1 MNLSD
6 FALGALYTLIFPGF
20 LFTAVI
26 GLVLTWVD
34 RKMAAIVQSRIG
46 PPWFQPF
53 ADIGKLL
60 AKRMILPRGA
70 LSVGFIA
77 APLLSVVGATLAAVI
92 VFRALFAPSS
102 GFMGDLIVLIYLS
115 MLPAISLIIGGASSR
130 SPFGAIGA
138 SREMSM
144 VLAYEVGFL
153 LAVITVMVRVGS
165 IRFMDIASYQSLHGS
180 IAWSLSGILA
190 FVVLLLCLQAKLG
203 FLPFDISEADTE
215 LIGGPLAE
223 YSGVGLAL
231 FKISRAMM
239 FFFLPVFAVLLFLG
253 PVEATFLSILAFI
266 VKLLAV
272 LVLLIL
278 IKTTHAR
285 LRLDQALSFFWTKI
299 AVTGLIA
306 LGLALI
312 GL

>member
-1 MNLSD
+1 MNLGSITL
-6 FALGALYTLIFPGF
+6 AALYTLIFPGF

-26 GLVLTWVD
+26 GLLLTWVD
-34 RKMAAIVQSRIG
+34 RKVAAIVQSRIG
-46 PPWFQPF
+46 PPWYQPF

-60 AKRMILPRGA
+60 TKRMLVPRGA
-70 LSVGFIA
+70 QAVGFLA

-115 MLPAISLIIGGASSR
+115 VLPAIALIIGGASSR

-153 LAVITVMVRVGS
+153 LSVITVIVKVGS
-165 IRFMDIASYQSLHGS
+165 IRFKD
-180 IAWSLSGILA
+180 ILA
-190 FVVLLLCLQAKLG
+190 YQTLNGSLGWSASGFLALVVLLLCMQAKLG
-203 FLPFDISEADTE
+203 FLPFDIGEADTE

-231 FKISRAMM
+231 FKLSRAMM

-253 PVEATFLSILAFI
+253 PIQLTILSILAFL

-278 IKTTHAR
+278 IKITHAR
-285 LRLDQALSFFWTKI
+285 LRLDQALDFFWKKV
-299 AVTGLIA
+299 AVFGLIA
-306 LGLALI
+306 LILALV

>member
-1 MNLSD
+1 MNIAQVSL
-6 FALGALYTLIFPGF
+6 AILYTLIFPGF
-20 LFTAVI
+20 LFTAVV
-26 GLVLTWVD
+26 GLLLTWVD
-34 RKMAAIVQSRIG
+34 RKVAAIVQSRIG

-60 AKRMILPRGA
+60 AKRMMVPRGA
-70 LSVGFIA
+70 QRVGFIA
-77 APLLSVVGATLAAVI
+77 APLLSIVGATLASVI
-92 VFRALFAPSS
+92 VFRALFNPFT

-115 MLPAISLIIGGASSR
+115 TLPAISLIIGGASSR

-153 LAVITVMVRVGS
+153 LALITAVVKAGS
-165 IRFMDIASYQSLHGS
+165 IRFMEIHIYQTLNGS

-190 FVVLLLCLQAKLG
+190 LAVFLLCMQAKLG

-231 FKISRAMM
+231 FKLARAMM
-239 FFFLPVFAVLLFLG
+239 FFLLPVMAVLIFLG
-253 PVEATFLSILAFI
+253 PVNGTILSILAFI

-285 LRLDQALSFFWTKI
+285 LRLDQALNFFWAKV

-306 LGLALI
+306 LGLALV